1 MTDNTTEVEESEVN
15 EPTPYQ
21 NEYKKHLN
29 DPDTQDTS
37 QEEAT
42 PVQEGFLNQE
52 SKPEHDYK
60 KRYDDLKTHYDR
72 KLNEWKQELSR
83 CKMLTLEFKILKSVC
98 KF

>member
-42 PVQEGFLNQE
+42 PVQ
-52 SKPEHDYK
+52 
-60 KRYDDLKTHYDR
+60 
-72 KLNEWKQELSR
+72 
-83 CKMLTLEFKILKSVC
+83 
-98 KF
+98 